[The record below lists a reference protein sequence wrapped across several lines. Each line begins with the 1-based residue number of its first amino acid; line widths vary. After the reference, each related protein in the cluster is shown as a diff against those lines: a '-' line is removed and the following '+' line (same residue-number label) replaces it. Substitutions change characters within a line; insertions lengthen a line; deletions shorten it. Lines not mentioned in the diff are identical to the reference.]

1 LVQGTRSLVI
11 MPDLDLLQISS
22 ARKEAD
28 PLVILTGGGT
38 AGHVMPN
45 LALLPALLAS
55 SFRVEYIGSKGL
67 EEELVTKAGIRFHRI
82 QSGKLRR
89 YASVENFLDLFRVAA
104 GVLQAFILMLRLRPA
119 CVFSKGGF
127 VAVPVAIGAWLARVP
142 VVSHESDVSP
152 GLANRIIARF
162 AHMNLYA
169 FPETARY
176 FAGRPAKLVGIP
188 VRREIFTGDAIRGVN
203 FCGWNSSHE
212 SYYLPVVLF
221 MGGSQ
226 GAKFINDLV
235 HAALPDLLQFCRV
248 VHLTG
253 RGKQERDPVGSFAP
267 QMRDRYRD
275 FEFLNEQ
282 LPDVL
287 AAASLVVCRSG
298 ANSIFELRAMRKPMI
313 LIPLEK
319 GSRGD
324 QLLNARSFKAQGE
337 AEILLESEASV
348 SALVRM
354 ISEQLSKR
362 TVSSIQI
369 VADEDRENAEAL
381 VIDEIRRAAFTA
393 RG

>member
-1 LVQGTRSLVI
+1 
-11 MPDLDLLQISS
+11 
-22 ARKEAD
+22 
-28 PLVILTGGGT
+28 
-38 AGHVMPN
+38 
-45 LALLPALLAS
+45 
-55 SFRVEYIGSKGL
+55 
-67 EEELVTKAGIRFHRI
+67 
-82 QSGKLRR
+82 
-89 YASVENFLDLFRVAA
+89 
-104 GVLQAFILMLRLRPA
+104 
-119 CVFSKGGF
+119 
-127 VAVPVAIGAWLARVP
+127 
-142 VVSHESDVSP
+142 
-152 GLANRIIARF
+152 
-162 AHMNLYA
+162 
-169 FPETARY
+169 
-176 FAGRPAKLVGIP
+176 
-188 VRREIFTGDAIRGVN
+188 
-203 FCGWNSSHE
+203 
-212 SYYLPVVLF
+212 
-221 MGGSQ
+221 
-226 GAKFINDLV
+226 
-235 HAALPDLLQFCRV
+235 
-248 VHLTG
+248 
-253 RGKQERDPVGSFAP
+253 VGSFAP